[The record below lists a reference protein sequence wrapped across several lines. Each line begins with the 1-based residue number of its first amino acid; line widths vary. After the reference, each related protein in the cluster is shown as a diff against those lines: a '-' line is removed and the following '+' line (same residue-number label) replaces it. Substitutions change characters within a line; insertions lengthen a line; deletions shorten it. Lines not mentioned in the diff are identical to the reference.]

1 MGSFAMGLLTGLREG
16 IGPAL
21 TVTIILAYLARTGN
35 GRHFDTIWFATGAAI
50 ALSVGIGAALWITIG
65 GFTGAGEDIFEGVAM
80 LAAATLL
87 TWMVLWMRRTAK
99 VNGESGSR
107 VDAALVAGSG
117 FGLAILAFT
126 AVIRE
131 GIETAVF
138 LLDTATV
145 AGQDAGA
152 FNTLAGA
159 MAGMAIAIGTGLA
172 VYGWARAID
181 RRTFFTWIGVTLIFI
196 AAGLL
201 SHAVRE
207 FVEAGWVTVGTSTAF
222 DISAVLPHRAGEGE
236 GLAWAVGPI
245 LRAVFGYS
253 SRPEWIT
260 FVTWLGYLLVLLAL
274 YLRPR
279 WPAQADALRPG
290 GRGRFGSTT
299 SSQDLGRATGL

>member
-1 MGSFAMGLLTGLREG
+1 VGSFAMGLLTGLREG

-21 TVTIILAYLARTGN
+21 TIGIILAYLAQTGN
-35 GRHFDTIWFATGAAI
+35 GRHFAKIWFGTGAAI
-50 ALSVGIGAALWITIG
+50 ALSVGIGAVLWLTLG
-65 GFTGAGEDIFEGVAM
+65 DFTGAAEDLFEGAVM
-80 LAAATLL
+80 VAAAMVL

-99 VNGESGSR
+99 VRDESGAR
-107 VDAALVAGSG
+107 VDAALVAGSIL
-117 FGLAILAFT
+117 GLAILAFT

-138 LLDTATV
+138 ILSTATL
-145 AGQDAGA
+145 AAQDAGA
-152 FNTLAGA
+152 FNTLAGTV
-159 MAGMAIAIGTGLA
+159 AGLAIAIGTGLA
-172 VYGWARAID
+172 IYGWARAID
-181 RRTFFTWIGVTLIFI
+181 RRTFFTWIGVALVFI

-207 FVEAGWVTVGTSTAF
+207 FVEAGWVTIGTSTAF

-236 GLAWAVGPI
+236 GLAWVVGPI

-260 FVTWLGYLLVLLAL
+260 FVTWLGYLLVLLTL

-279 WPAQADALRPG
+279 WPAQAHRLRPG
-290 GRGRFGSTT
+290 RRGRFGSRPT
-299 SSQDLGRATGL
+299 SQDLAKATGL